1 MDEINLN
8 TYEAIASEFST
19 TRAYVWKCIKDFTSL
34 MKDDKK
40 LLEVGCG
47 NGKNME
53 YINNHKQVTTYGID
67 TCSNFVNHC
76 KLKKLNVE
84 IGNAL
89 RILYSDESF
98 DYMICI
104 AMFHHLLLEED
115 RDQSMKEMLRVMK
128 KGAIG
133 MITCWAIE
141 QPEITNFT
149 FTIGINEVPWKGR
162 KRINKTR
169 FYFVYSE
176 KMFREYFAKYDSQIE
191 IMSIYNEVGNWII
204 LFKKN

>member
-34 MKDDKK
+34 MKDDTK

-76 KLKKLNVE
+76 KLKNLNVDV
-84 IGNAL
+84 GNAL
-89 RILYSDESF
+89 RILYPDESF

-176 KMFREYFAKYDSQIE
+176 EMFKEYFSKYDSQIE
-191 IMSIYNEVGNWII
+191 IMNIYNEVGNWIL

>member
-1 MDEINLN
+1 MDEINLD

-19 TRAYVWKCIKDFTSL
+19 TRAYVWKCIKDFCSL
-34 MKDDKK
+34 MKDDTT

-53 YINNHKQVTTYGID
+53 YINNHKKCSTYGID

-76 KLKKLNVE
+76 KLKNLNAEV
-84 IGNAL
+84 GNAL
-89 RILYSDESF
+89 RLKFPDESF

-115 RDQSMKEMLRVMK
+115 RDQSMKEMLRIMK

-149 FTIGINEVPWKGR
+149 FEVGINEVPWKGR
-162 KRINKTR
+162 KRINKIR
-169 FYFVYSE
+169 YYFVYSE
-176 KMFREYFAKYDSQIE
+176 QMFREYFAKYDSQIE
-191 IMSIYNEVGNWII
+191 IMNIYNEVGNWII
-204 LFKKN
+204 IFKKS

>member
-19 TRAYVWKCIKDFTSL
+19 TRAYVWKCIKDFCSL
-34 MKDDKK
+34 MNDDTT

-47 NGKNME
+47 NGKNIE
-53 YINNHKQVTTYGID
+53 YINNRKKCSSHGID
-67 TCSNFVNHC
+67 TCSNFVNYC
-76 KLKKLNVE
+76 KLKNLNVK
-84 IGNAL
+84 IGNSL
-89 RILYSDESF
+89 SIPYQTESF

-115 RDQSMKEMLRVMK
+115 RDKSMKEMLRIMK
-128 KGAIG
+128 KGALG

-149 FTIGINEVPWKGR
+149 FTVGINPVPWKGR
-162 KRINKTR
+162 KGINKMR
-169 FYFVYSE
+169 YYYVYSE
-176 KMFREYFAKYDSQIE
+176 EMFREYFAKYDSQIE
-191 IMSIYNEVGNWII
+191 VMNIYNEVGNWII
-204 LFKKN
+204 IFKKL